1 MNMTVSRRRALSTAS
16 RRRAISIVKYV
27 LLTLLVIPLV
37 ILPLWIM
44 VVSSFKTLNEA
55 TELSISLPREWAII
69 ENYSAVIERGN
80 YLTGLGNSLLI
91 TLPTIMLVLL
101 LGSAA
106 AWAYARS
113 NSMTLKVAYY
123 ISTLSLLLPPA
134 LLPTIY
140 LLKLID
146 LDATRI
152 GYLLVTVGT
161 RIGGMIFLTTGFI
174 RTLPGDF
181 EEAAMIDGASKLQI
195 YWRLI
200 LPLVA
205 PVLFVN
211 AILLMISVWNEFFFA
226 SFLMPRNEQATLPL
240 ALFRFSSTGAQF
252 AGMNWNLIFAHVVLT
267 SLPLL
272 IVYLFG
278 QGRIIS
284 GLVTGG
290 VKG

>member
-1 MNMTVSRRRALSTAS
+1 MNTPAFRRAVWAG
-16 RRRAISIVKYV
+16 KYA

-37 ILPLWIM
+37 ILPMWIM
-44 VVSSFKTLNEA
+44 LVNSFKTLNEA
-55 TELSISLPREWAII
+55 TELSISLPRQWAIV
-69 ENYSAVIERGN
+69 ENYTTVIEKGN
-80 YLTGLGNSLLI
+80 YLTGLRNSLLI
-91 TLPTIMLVLL
+91 TLPTIVVVLL

-113 NSMTLKVAYY
+113 RSVTLKLAYY
-123 ISTLSLLLPPA
+123 ITMLSLLLPPA

-146 LDATRI
+146 LDATRT

-161 RIGGMIFLTTGFI
+161 RLGGIIFLATGFV

-195 YWRLI
+195 FWRLI
-200 LPLVA
+200 LPLIA
-205 PVLFVN
+205 PVLFVS

-240 ALFRFSSTGAQF
+240 ALFRFSSTGVQF
-252 AGMNWNLIFAHVVLT
+252 AGLNWNLIFAHVTLT

-278 QGRIIS
+278 QGRIVS